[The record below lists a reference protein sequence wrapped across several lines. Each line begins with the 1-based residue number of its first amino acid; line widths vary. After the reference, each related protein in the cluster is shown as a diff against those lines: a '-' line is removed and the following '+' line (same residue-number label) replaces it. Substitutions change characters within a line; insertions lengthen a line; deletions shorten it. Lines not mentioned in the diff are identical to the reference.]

1 MQNVCGEGEPVRSV
15 ADYDAS
21 ASDDG
26 LGQPG
31 LADCVR
37 RWQRPHITSQ
47 YLNNWPPAVATPWT
61 PSARADG
68 LAHFAAPVVERLV
81 VFAVRQ
87 SANNAVVAPL
97 APGVPITWCLGVTRT
112 IAKSSQDF
120 LLAPQGAV
128 QPLTSHSRSKPEG
141 DEALAGEFR
150 VVVWGQGIVVVL
162 SHSILLGSAKSSHAH
177 SRTRAMEA

>member
-1 MQNVCGEGEPVRSV
+1 M
-15 ADYDAS
+15 
-21 ASDDG
+21 
-26 LGQPG
+26 
-31 LADCVR
+31 R
-37 RWQRPHITSQ
+37 RRGRRHLPSE
-47 YLNNWPPAVATPWT
+47 YLHHRPPAVATSGT
-61 PSARADG
+61 PSAGADG

-97 APGVPITWCLGVTRT
+97 ALRVAIARGIGVVRP

-141 DEALAGEFR
+141 DAALARKQR
-150 VVVWGQGIVVVL
+150 VVFGGQCFAIVRFHINSFL
-162 SHSILLGSAKSSHAH
+162 SG
-177 SRTRAMEA
+177 

>member
-1 MQNVCGEGEPVRSV
+1 MQNVSGEGDPVRSV

-26 LGQPG
+26 LGQPR

-37 RWQRPHITSQ
+37 RRQRPHITSQ
-47 YLNNWPPAVATPWT
+47 YLHHRSPTVATSRT
-61 PSARADG
+61 PPSGADG
-68 LAHFAAPVVERLV
+68 LPHFRTPVVERFV
-81 VFAVRQ
+81 VFAVSQ
-87 SANNAVVAPL
+87 SANNAVVAL
-97 APGVPITWCLGVTRT
+97 VAPGVPITWCLGVTRT

-141 DEALAGEFR
+141 YESSASEFW
-150 VVVWGQGIVVVL
+150 VVVWSECVFVCH
-162 SHSILLGSAKSSHAH
+162 SHSFGPFI
-177 SRTRAMEA
+177 

>member
-1 MQNVCGEGEPVRSV
+1 MQNVSGEGDPVRSV

-37 RWQRPHITSQ
+37 RRQRPHITSQ
-47 YLNNWPPAVATPWT
+47 YLHHRSPTVATSRT
-61 PSARADG
+61 PPSGADG
-68 LAHFAAPVVERLV
+68 LPHFRTPVVERFV
-81 VFAVRQ
+81 VFAVSQ
-87 SANNAVVAPL
+87 SANNAVVAL
-97 APGVPITWCLGVTRT
+97 VAPGVPITWCLGVTRT

-141 DEALAGEFR
+141 DEALARKQR
-150 VVVWGQGIVVVL
+150 VVFGGQCFAIVRFHINSFL
-162 SHSILLGSAKSSHAH
+162 SG
-177 SRTRAMEA
+177 